1 MKAFANSGQM
11 NLSLRK
17 DVMTE
22 NDYVK
27 ICKYIADKCAEY
39 LKING
44 IGTCMFIYR
53 PDFIGHII
61 LPKNDPEYIEHA
73 IHAHKSLP
81 DYHHFTTA
89 LTYYMKTKKH
99 LASSRVRKPFI
110 SEMFSKSVDELMV
123 QADLN
128 EVE

>member
-1 MKAFANSGQM
+1 
-11 NLSLRK
+11 
-17 DVMTE
+17 MTE

-39 LKING
+39 MKMNA

-53 PDFIGHII
+53 PDFIGHIM
-61 LPKNDPEYIEHA
+61 LPKNDPKYIEHT
-73 IHAHKSLP
+73 IHAYKSFP

-99 LASSRVRKPFI
+99 LASSRVRKSFI
-110 SEMFSKSVDELMV
+110 GEMFSKSVDELMV